1 MLQKEKGKVENCNQD
16 CKTYELQN
24 EHQMERAQVENI
36 RLEQIQSK
44 LQDETIDFGITGK
57 DKVRT
62 RARRGKT
69 SDGEARKGGD
79 TRGTT

>member
-1 MLQKEKGKVENCNQD
+1 
-16 CKTYELQN
+16 LQN
-24 EHQMERAQVENI
+24 VWTAEWASGGENSSGKDKTGTGLI
-36 RLEQIQSK
+36 KITRC
-44 LQDETIDFGITGK
+44 ETIDFGITGK
-57 DKVRT
+57 DKVGT